1 MLITKTFYDVPSKL
15 SPNGSPNRI
24 FIIAPTIPGY
34 PKAKFPG
41 VVVFRFVLPSPRLHP
56 HQNMTPFRSPT

>member
-1 MLITKTFYDVPSKL
+1 MLIKKEFHDISSKL

-24 FIIAPTIPGY
+24 FVISPVIQGY

-41 VVVFRFVLPSPRLHP
+41 VVVFRFGRTV
-56 HQNMTPFRSPT
+56 Q